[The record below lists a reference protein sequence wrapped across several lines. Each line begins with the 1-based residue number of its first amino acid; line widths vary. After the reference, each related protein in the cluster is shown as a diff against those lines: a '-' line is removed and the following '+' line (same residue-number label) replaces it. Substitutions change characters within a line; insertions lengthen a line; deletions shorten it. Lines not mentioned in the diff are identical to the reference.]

1 MNNHNNIL
9 LINPKFDPA
18 IAKSCC
24 LLIKVDFDS
33 FSYAIVNKETK
44 QVIALFDEQECD
56 GAQKLAE
63 RLKIDNY
70 LSLPYEEIKLAFFTE
85 NHIAVP
91 DDFYNENDVA
101 IHTQFFVGPH
111 TDNLYAQKQTHFKF
125 TNLFSL
131 SQTADE
137 TANNYFADGKKYIGN
152 AGLLKLAEKIDETT
166 LLIDFS
172 VNSFKIIYVEHQ
184 KLVFQQNYEIANTD
198 EFNYYLL
205 LIVNQIAINSKQAKV
220 LLSGIIHQED
230 LNYICLQKY
239 FSEIAFLSIENIL
252 DLEVLNDLPT
262 HYYTSLLALYPCE

>member
-9 LINPKFDPA
+9 LIDPKFDPA

-24 LLIKVDFDS
+24 LLVKVDFDS
-33 FSYAIVNKETK
+33 FSYAIVKRENK

-56 GAQKLAE
+56 GTQKLAE

-70 LSLPYEEIKLAFFTE
+70 LSLPYEEVKLAFFTE

-91 DDFYNENDVA
+91 DDFYNENDLA

-111 TDNLYAQKQTHFKF
+111 TDNLYTQKQAHFKF

-152 AGLLKLAEKIDETT
+152 AGLVKLAENIDEPA

-172 VNSFKIIYVEHQ
+172 VNNFKVIYIERQ
-184 KLVFQQNYEIANTD
+184 NLVFQQNYEIANTE

-205 LIVNQIAINSKQAKV
+205 LIVNQLAINGQQTKV

-230 LNYICLQKY
+230 LNYNCLQKY
-239 FSEIAFLSIENIL
+239 FSEIAFLSIENTFDLQAL
-252 DLEVLNDLPT
+252 DDLPT
-262 HYYTSLLALYPCE
+262 HYYTSLLALYQCE